1 MVEEHPAGNK
11 LTGFY
16 RGIVIQ
22 HCTHG
27 YCKIWIPSVYADS
40 QKDAPETL
48 PIAEQASGIFGGTNA
63 GSGVFSYPNIG
74 SIVWCFFANG
84 DQNYPVYFAVTLGGQ
99 NAFGQ
104 YETIKTQNE
113 LCSTSHLITSGKT
126 HVELFER
133 GCLSVRVE
141 DPDRRDAEVR
151 YNNYLSQISTDHV
164 TARPIV
170 DRVDT
175 EELSNIHCQ
184 LVLDNNDT
192 TNGSI
197 YATTHWFD
205 KQNITDVNTQSS
217 RITELTTDSGI
228 WSDNSGDIGLEIL
241 SAGTLNTID
250 GQAGSSYTA
259 NINAS
264 TIRAQN
270 INGTIS
276 DHANTSITTID
287 THGSNSTTII
297 KNHMLNDIKSFD
309 RGIDNSV
316 IIDYSKTEQQGTTAK
331 LSTVKSQV
339 IAQFNNNETG
349 AANQN
354 INIKSNVITDNI
366 ITVDSECIDTMN
378 TVSVRAERKITNKLA
393 EKKCENKII
402 LDSTSGEL
410 EVVITDQNTNKKC
423 SLLMKK
429 DGTAILY
436 CDTSLTIK
444 CPTISMAGVNGDT
457 AVTVTG
463 TLNVT
468 GQIDGG
474 ADIVAGADCK
484 ASNCTLNTHVH
495 TNPAGGLTGVG
506 QSQ

>member
-48 PIAEQASGIFGGTNA
+48 PIAEQASGIFGGTNT

-104 YETIKTQNE
+104 YETIKPQNE

-141 DPDRRDAEVR
+141 DPDRRDAEVK

-170 DRVDT
+170 DRVNT

-205 KQNITDVNTQSS
+205 KQNITDVNAQSS
-217 RITELTTDSGI
+217 RITETT
-228 WSDNSGDIGLEIL
+228 
-241 SAGTLNTID
+241 
-250 GQAGSSYTA
+250 
-259 NINAS
+259 
-264 TIRAQN
+264 RAQN

-276 DHANTSITTID
+276 DHANTSI
-287 THGSNSTTII
+287 
-297 KNHMLNDIKSFD
+297 
-309 RGIDNSV
+309 
-316 IIDYSKTEQQGTTAK
+316 
-331 LSTVKSQV
+331 V
-339 IAQFNNNETG
+339 IAD
-349 AANQN
+349 
-354 INIKSNVITDNI
+354 NVIS
-366 ITVDSECIDTMN
+366 VDCECIDTMN
-378 TVSVRAERKITNKLA
+378 TVNARAERKIINKLA

-474 ADIVAGADCK
+474 ANIVAGADCI

-495 TNPAGGLTGVG
+495 TNPVGGKSSVG
-506 QSQ
+506 Q

>member
-48 PIAEQASGIFGGTNA
+48 PIAEQASGIFGGTNT

-141 DPDRRDAEVR
+141 DPDRRDAEVK

-170 DRVDT
+170 DRVNT

-217 RITELTTDSGI
+217 RITETT
-228 WSDNSGDIGLEIL
+228 
-241 SAGTLNTID
+241 
-250 GQAGSSYTA
+250 
-259 NINAS
+259 
-264 TIRAQN
+264 RAQN

-276 DHANTSITTID
+276 DHANTSI
-287 THGSNSTTII
+287 
-297 KNHMLNDIKSFD
+297 
-309 RGIDNSV
+309 
-316 IIDYSKTEQQGTTAK
+316 
-331 LSTVKSQV
+331 V
-339 IAQFNNNETG
+339 IAD
-349 AANQN
+349 
-354 INIKSNVITDNI
+354 NVIS
-366 ITVDSECIDTMN
+366 VDCECIDTMN
-378 TVSVRAERKITNKLA
+378 TVNARAERKIINKLA

-457 AVTVTG
+457 AVAVTG

-468 GQIDGG
+468 GQINGG
-474 ADIVAGADCK
+474 ANIVAGADCI

-495 TNPAGGLTGVG
+495 TNPVGGKSSVG
-506 QSQ
+506 Q